1 MQQKKKFL
9 KTVYDELVKAD
20 NNNKIDEIEKNVP
33 HDDKYLTI
41 LYSKI

>member
-1 MQQKKKFL
+1 M
-9 KTVYDELVKAD
+9 YDELVKAD